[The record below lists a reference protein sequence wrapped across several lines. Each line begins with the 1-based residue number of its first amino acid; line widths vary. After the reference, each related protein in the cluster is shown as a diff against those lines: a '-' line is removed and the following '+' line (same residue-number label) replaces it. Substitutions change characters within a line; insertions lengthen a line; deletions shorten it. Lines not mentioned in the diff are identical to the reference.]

1 MNKRQFIQLSAQA
14 AIGVALLPALLT
26 SKEAIAQNK
35 TRFDKRRL
43 FRGFRNND
51 DDIFQGFAYH
61 AFNNGRAP
69 RIQLPDGTYT
79 YFIDSFVGN
88 VSPPSTRIKQA
99 TPTLEPGYWL
109 VAVKLDEIYNTGVNI
124 ERFRKKRLDVFQ
136 YAVDTHANGDLV
148 ESRSLSPEMRAF
160 ILGIKAFMDKYSS
173 TSRHGDRQR
182 ISDEDIERHFMTSI
196 YYAAYRDKGQP
207 EENIDQAVDNF
218 MSTAVSQRRT
228 LAEAVFKALEETGRG
243 DSETTDPNNAYS
255 RQYVAI
261 WSSYIIGTKIALF
274 EGDIEK
280 SQLLKTQIESPLEQL
295 VPAIRPDINRGEPVL
310 KI

>member
-14 AIGVALLPALLT
+14 AIGVALLPGLLT
-26 SKEAIAQNK
+26 SKQAIAQNK

-88 VSPPSTRIKQA
+88 VSPSSARIKLA
-99 TPTLEPGYWL
+99 TPKLEPGYWL

-136 YAVDTHANGDLV
+136 FAVDLHAKGDLV
-148 ESRSLSPEMRAF
+148 ESRSLSPELRYF

-173 TSRHGDRQR
+173 TSRHSDRQR

-196 YYAAYRDKGQP
+196 YYAAYRDNGQSD
-207 EENIDQAVDNF
+207 ENIDRAVENF
-218 MSTAVSQRRT
+218 MSTPVSQRSK
-228 LAEAVFKALEETGRG
+228 LAEAVFKALEKTGRA
-243 DSETTDPNNAYS
+243 DSESTDPNNAYS

-274 EGDIEK
+274 EDDVEK
-280 SQLLKTQIESPLEQL
+280 SQLLETHIESPLKRL
-295 VPAIRPDINRGEPVL
+295 VPAIRPDLNRGEPVL